1 MPMAISTQIH
11 EVPAFHDTIVLD
23 LPQPAPKSRTNPHL
37 PPITIHPERLGG
49 TATIAGTRL
58 PVAALLD
65 YLSEGYTI
73 REFIEAF
80 GGGITEGDCEAV
92 LMMIKEA
99 VEDGLIGE
107 KVNE

>member
-1 MPMAISTQIH
+1 MQTSEHLHQISVTP
-11 EVPAFHDTIVLD
+11 EVIVLD
-23 LPQPAPKSRTNPHL
+23 LPQPVPGLRTNPHL
-37 PPITIHPERLGG
+37 PPIAIHPERLGG
-49 TATIAGTRL
+49 TPTIAGTRL

-92 LMMIKEA
+92 LMKIKEA